1 MRGGI
6 VFFQFGEA
14 QMGVYLC
21 GGYGGVSEK
30 FFDGIYSGSVVEQGG
45 GEGVPQHVRAFF
57 GHGGVHQFLSHY

>member
-6 VFFQFGEA
+6 VLFKFCEA

-45 GEGVPQHVRAFF
+45 GECVSQHVRAFLDRKS
-57 GHGGVHQFLSHY
+57 VV